1 MTIEKILESEVD
13 LVGIPKRSFFQ
24 ILAEYSSDKLEKD
37 RLLEFCSGRGFNLKR
52 DQALNLMFALVH
64 IWIRKWLSPELAEGT
79 DDRWDY
85 ANRPRRTLAEAL
97 RDFPKSV
104 SDLPVEAL
112 VRVLIRSI
120 DAS

>member
-1 MTIEKILESEVD
+1 MTQNQVAWKEDASLPLSLPMTIEKILESEVD

-24 ILAEYSSDKLEKD
+24 ILAEYSSDKMEKD
-37 RLLEFCSGRGFNLKR
+37 RLLEFCS
-52 DQALNLMFALVH
+52 
-64 IWIRKWLSPELAEGT
+64 AEGT

-104 SDLPVEAL
+104 SDLPIEAL
-112 VRVLIRSI
+112 ARHIPSHSPPSLLYLLP
-120 DAS
+120 